1 MVRSLAGA
9 LALAGFLL
17 PILALAQS
25 DATPK
30 KDPRPRLRACE
41 PSGHVRL
48 DGRIDPREWSSC
60 TDSIANLAT
69 IEPEEGGVPA
79 GPTIVKVF
87 ATESE
92 IIVGVRCFDPNP
104 KDIVSFSKERDSPL
118 DQEDHIVLVFDT
130 YLDGRTGYVFA
141 VNPSGARYDG
151 LIAGQG
157 EDANSAWDTI
167 WEAKTARDSSGW
179 SAEVRIPILSLG
191 FKKALS
197 TWGFNVQRRVERLQE
212 TSRWSGIN
220 IDYWIAQTS
229 RSGLLTDLPPFHLGV
244 GLSVRSA
251 VVGRVGQPGLN
262 EDTKSDADLSLDMS
276 QRLGP
281 NLLSSLTVNT
291 DFAETEVDIRQ
302 INLTRFPLFF
312 PEKRDFFLEGA
323 DTFEFGVGL
332 DEETMLPFN
341 SRRIGLYGI
350 DEEEQSEIP
359 INLGGKVNGRVGNS
373 NLGAL
378 VVNTRQA
385 KGLQIA
391 EGFAIDVPQTT
402 MGAARVAQNVFEESS
417 VGVLGTFG
425 DQLDRSGAWSAG
437 VDFTYETSRFLRDK
451 NFLLGAW
458 GMLNDRSDLNGDKS
472 AHGFRIDYPNDLI
485 DTNFTSIHL
494 GDGFDPSLGFVPRN
508 NVHIWDTAL
517 EVNPRP
523 GIRGVRQMFLELSG
537 TLFTPRNLKTWE
549 SYNVT
554 IKPVDT
560 LFESGDRIEAGIEPE
575 GDRPPAPFEIA
586 SDVDLP
592 AGTYE
597 WTQFF
602 AGAVFA
608 ERRRLSGQMRYS
620 FGSYYSG
627 ELGTLEARLTLK
639 PSALLALEVTGER
652 NIGHVQALIDDYEQV
667 GMSIVEKR
675 IKEELYGVRLQLN
688 LTADLQVSSL
698 TQYDTQSGELG
709 TNSRLRWTYNPL
721 GEVFVV
727 YNHNLQHQKISDCWS
742 TISNELPVKVQ
753 YGRRF

>member
-17 PILALAQS
+17 PNLALAQS

-30 KDPRPRLRACE
+30 KASRPRLRACE
-41 PSGHVRL
+41 PNGHIRL
-48 DGRIDPREWSSC
+48 DGRVDPREWSSC
-60 TDSIANLAT
+60 TDSIANLVT
-69 IEPEEGGVPA
+69 IEPEEGGDPA
-79 GPTIVKVF
+79 GQTIVKVF

-92 IIVGVRCFDPNP
+92 IIVGVRCFDPSP

-179 SAEVRIPILSLG
+179 STEVRIPILSLG
-191 FKKALS
+191 FKKDLS

-281 NLLSSLTVNT
+281 NLLSTLTVNT

-302 INLTRFPLFF
+302 INLTRFPAFF
-312 PEKRDFFLEGA
+312 PEKRSFFLEGA

-332 DEETMLPFN
+332 DEETMLPFH

-350 DEEEQSEIP
+350 DEEEQSAIP
-359 INLGGKVNGRVGNS
+359 INVGGKLSGRIGNT

-378 VVNTRQA
+378 AVNTRHSTGLTVA
-385 KGLQIA
+385 EGLQ
-391 EGFAIDVPQTT
+391 IDVPQTT
-402 MGAARVAQNVFEESS
+402 MGAARVVQNVFEESS
-417 VGVLGTFG
+417 LGVLASIG

-437 VDFTYETSRFLRDK
+437 ADFTYETSRFMRDK
-451 NFLLGAW
+451 NFLFGVW
-458 GMLNDRSDLNGDKS
+458 GILNDRSDLNGDKS

-508 NVHIWDTAL
+508 NVHIWDGAL
-517 EVNPRP
+517 EINPRP
-523 GIRGVRQMFLELSG
+523 GIRGVRQTFHELSG
-537 TLFTPRNLKTWE
+537 TLFSARNLKTWE

-554 IKPVDT
+554 FKPVDV
-560 LFESGDRIEAGIEPE
+560 LFESGDRVEMGIEPE

-592 AGTYE
+592 AGSYE
-597 WTQFF
+597 WTRGF

-608 ERRRLSGQMRYS
+608 ERRRISGQIRYD
-620 FGSYYSG
+620 FGTYYSG
-627 ELGTLEARLTLK
+627 ELSTIEARLTLK
-639 PSALLALEVTGER
+639 PSALLALEFTAEH
-652 NIGHVQALIDDYEQV
+652 NMGHVQALIDDFEQV
-667 GMSIVEKR
+667 GQSIVEKR
-675 IKEELYGVRLQLN
+675 IKEELYGTRLQLN
-688 LTADLQVSSL
+688 LTADLQLSSL
-698 TQYDTQSGELG
+698 TQYDIQSRELG
-709 TNSRLRWTYNPL
+709 TNSRLRWTYSPL
-721 GEVFVV
+721 GDIFVV
-727 YNHNLQHQKISDCWS
+727 YNHNLLRPVTRDCWH